1 VFCSQVIYEWAINRE
16 ENMNDEF
23 LKFDVAGA
31 IGTITLNRP
40 EKRNALSLELLEALR
55 DLLTSIGQK
64 DDVRV
69 VIIKGEGKVFSAGHD
84 ISQLVN
90 REMTDYKTIFD
101 TCIEVMEKIQR
112 LPQPVIAQVHGV
124 ATAAGCQLVAAC
136 DLAVAE
142 EGTLFG
148 TPGVKIGLF
157 CTTPGVPLV
166 RAIGRKRALE
176 MLLTGRMI
184 SAREAEQY
192 GLINKV
198 VPADQLAAETRALA
212 ERIAEAS
219 PLTVSIG
226 KEAFYT
232 QVNLA
237 DFQAYDYAKQV
248 IVTNLFAEDAKEGL
262 SAFLEKRRPT
272 WKGR

>member
-1 VFCSQVIYEWAINRE
+1 MDYRC
-16 ENMNDEF
+16 
-23 LKFDVAGA
+23 LKFELEGA

-40 EKRNALSLELLEALR
+40 EKRNALSLGLLEEFNAL
-55 DLLTSIGQK
+55 LAEAGNNK
-64 DDVRV
+64 DVRT
-69 VIIKGEGKVFSAGHD
+69 IIVKGEGKVFCAGHD
-84 ISQLVN
+84 ISQLVG
-90 REMTDYKTIFD
+90 RDMTYFQAIFHA
-101 TCIEVMEKIQR
+101 CIMVMKKIQD

-142 EGTLFG
+142 KGTLFG

-166 RAIGRKRALE
+166 RAVGRKRALE

-184 SAREAEQY
+184 SADEAAQY

-198 VPADQLAAETRALA
+198 VPAEVLAKETRALA
-212 ERIAEAS
+212 ETIAQAS
-219 PLTVSIG
+219 PLTVSMG

-237 DFQAYDYAKQV
+237 DAQAYGYAKQEMV
-248 IVTNLFAEDAKEGL
+248 ANLFAEDAQEGL
-262 SAFLEKRRPT
+262 TAFLEKRKPT
-272 WKGR
+272 WQGK

>member
-1 VFCSQVIYEWAINRE
+1 MTYEYLR
-16 ENMNDEF
+16 
-23 LKFDVAGA
+23 FDLDNA
-31 IGTITLNRP
+31 IGVITLNRP
-40 EKRNALSLELLEALR
+40 EKRNALSLELLDELNAM
-55 DLLTSIGQK
+55 LTTVSK
-64 DDVRV
+64 DNDVRV
-69 VIIKGEGKVFSAGHD
+69 VIIKGEGKVFCAGHD
-84 ISQLVN
+84 ISQLVD
-90 REMTDYKTIFD
+90 RKMTDYTAIFD
-101 TCIEVMEKIQR
+101 TCVVVMEKIQG

-176 MLLTGRMI
+176 MLFTGRMI
-184 SAREAEQY
+184 SAQEAEQY
-192 GLINKV
+192 GLVNKV
-198 VPADQLAAETRALA
+198 VPADQLAVETKALA
-212 ERIAEAS
+212 EKIAEAS
-219 PLTVSIG
+219 PLTLSMG

-237 DFQAYDYAKQV
+237 DSHAYDYAKRV

-262 SAFLEKRRPT
+262 SAFLEKRKPT
-272 WKGR
+272 WKGK

>member
-1 VFCSQVIYEWAINRE
+1 MEITRRQYTV
-16 ENMNDEF
+16 D
-23 LKFDVAGA
+23 LKFDVDGA
-31 IGTITLNRP
+31 IGTIALNRP
-40 EKRNALSLELLEALR
+40 EKRNALSLELLQQLSS
-55 DLLTSIGQK
+55 LLTSISQNN
-64 DDVRV
+64 DIRV
-69 VIIKGEGKVFSAGHD
+69 VIMKGEGKVFSAGHD
-84 ISQLVN
+84 ISQLVG
-90 REMTDYKTIFD
+90 RELTYYKAIFD

-157 CTTPGVPLV
+157 CSTPGVPLV
-166 RAIGRKRALE
+166 RAIGRKRAFE

-184 SAREAEQY
+184 SAEEAEQY

-198 VPADQLAAETRALA
+198 VPPDQLAAETRALA
-212 ERIAEAS
+212 EKIAEAS
-219 PLTVSIG
+219 SLILSMG

-237 DFQAYDYAKQV
+237 DFQAYDYAKRV
-248 IVTNLFAEDAKEGL
+248 IVTNLFAEDAREGL
-262 SAFLEKRRPT
+262 SAFLEKRKPI
-272 WKGR
+272 WKGK

>member
-1 VFCSQVIYEWAINRE
+1 MSYEY
-16 ENMNDEF
+16 
-23 LKFDVAGA
+23 LKFALEGPVG
-31 IGTITLNRP
+31 IVTLNRP
-40 EKRNALSLELLEALR
+40 EKRNALSLELLQELSE
-55 DLLTSIGQK
+55 LLTTIGSS

-69 VIIKGEGKVFSAGHD
+69 VVIKGEGPVFCAGHD

-90 REMTDYKTIFD
+90 NEVASYNAIFD
-101 TCIEVMEKIQR
+101 TCVDVMEKIQR

-142 EGTLFG
+142 EGARFG

-157 CTTPGVPLV
+157 CTTPAVPLV
-166 RAIGRKRALE
+166 RAIGRKRALD
-176 MLLTGRMI
+176 MLFTGRMI

-198 VPADQLAAETRALA
+198 VPADQLDAETMALA
-212 ERIAEAS
+212 EGIAQTS
-219 PLTVSIG
+219 PLTLSIG
-226 KEAFYT
+226 KQAFYT

-237 DFQAYDYAKQV
+237 DSQAYDYAKQA
-248 IVTNLFAEDAKEGL
+248 IVNNLLTEDAREGL
-262 SAFLEKRRPT
+262 SAFLEKRKPT

>member
-1 VFCSQVIYEWAINRE
+1 MSYKTLR
-16 ENMNDEF
+16 
-23 LKFDVAGA
+23 FDAEGA

-40 EKRNALSLELLEALR
+40 DKRNALSLELLQELSA
-55 DLLTSIGQK
+55 LLTTIGQ
-64 DDVRV
+64 DYDVRV
-69 VIIKGEGKVFSAGHD
+69 LIIKGEGKVFSAGHD
-84 ISQLVN
+84 ISQLVG
-90 REMTDYKTIFD
+90 REMPYYKAIFD

-112 LPQPVIAQVHGV
+112 LPQPFIAQVHGV

-136 DLAVAE
+136 DLAVAAD
-142 EGTLFG
+142 GTLFG

-157 CTTPGVPLV
+157 CTTPGVSLV

-198 VPADQLAAETRALA
+198 VPVDQLAAETKALA
-212 ERIAEAS
+212 EKIAESS
-219 PLTVSIG
+219 PLTMSIG

-248 IVTNLFAEDAKEGL
+248 MVTSLFADDAKEGL
-262 SAFLEKRRPT
+262 CAFLEKRKPT
-272 WKGR
+272 WKGK

>member
-1 VFCSQVIYEWAINRE
+1 MSYEY
-16 ENMNDEF
+16 
-23 LKFDVAGA
+23 LQFDSEGP

-40 EKRNALSLELLEALR
+40 EKRNALSLELLGELSA
-55 DLLTSIGQK
+55 LLTTISQNK
-64 DDVRV
+64 DVRV

-84 ISQLVN
+84 ISQLVD
-90 REMTDYKTIFD
+90 REMIYYKAIFD
-101 TCIEVMEKIQR
+101 TCVEVMEKIQR

-136 DLAVAE
+136 DLAVAA

-166 RAIGRKRALE
+166 RAVGRKRALE
-176 MLLTGRMI
+176 MLFTGRMI
-184 SAREAEQY
+184 SAREADQY

-198 VPADQLAAETRALA
+198 VPPEQLAVETRVVA
-212 ERIAEAS
+212 EKIAEAS
-219 PLTVSIG
+219 SLALSMG
-226 KEAFYT
+226 KEAFYN

-237 DFQAYDYAKQV
+237 DSQAYDYAKGA
-248 IVTNLFAEDAKEGL
+248 IVTNLFSEDAKEGL
-262 SAFLEKRRPT
+262 SAFLEKRKPT
-272 WKGR
+272 WKGK

>member
-1 VFCSQVIYEWAINRE
+1 MGYDYLA
-16 ENMNDEF
+16 
-23 LKFDVAGA
+23 FDIEDT

-40 EKRNALSLELLEALR
+40 EKRNALSLELLQELTA
-55 DLLTSIGQK
+55 LLTSISQK
-64 DDVRV
+64 DGVRV
-69 VIIKGEGKVFSAGHD
+69 VIIKGEGKVFCAGHD

-90 REMTDYKTIFD
+90 HEMTFYMAIFD
-101 TCIEVMEKIQR
+101 TCVEVMEKIQR

-166 RAIGRKRALE
+166 RAVGRKRALE

-192 GLINKV
+192 GLISKV
-198 VPADQLAAETRALA
+198 VPDGQLSAETRSLA
-212 ERIAEAS
+212 QKIAQAS
-219 PLTVSIG
+219 PLTLSIG
-226 KEAFYT
+226 KAAFYT
-232 QVNLA
+232 QVNMA
-237 DFQAYDYAKQV
+237 DAQAYDYAKQA
-248 IVTNLFAEDAKEGL
+248 IVNNLFAEDAQEGL
-262 SAFLEKRRPT
+262 SAFLEKRKPT

>member
-1 VFCSQVIYEWAINRE
+1 MDYKY
-16 ENMNDEF
+16 
-23 LKFDVAGA
+23 LKFDLKGA

-40 EKRNALSLELLEALR
+40 EKRNALSLELLEELNT
-55 DLLTSIGQK
+55 LLTATGENK
-64 DDVRV
+64 DVRT
-69 VIIKGEGKVFSAGHD
+69 VIVRGEGKVFCAGHD
-84 ISQLVN
+84 ISQLVGHD
-90 REMTDYKTIFD
+90 MTYFQAIFH
-101 TCIEVMEKIQR
+101 TCIIVMKKIQR

-142 EGTLFG
+142 EGALFG

-184 SAREAEQY
+184 SAEEAAQY

-198 VPADQLAAETRALA
+198 VPAEELAKETRALA
-212 ERIAEAS
+212 DTIAQAS
-219 PLTVSIG
+219 PLTVRMG

-232 QVNLA
+232 QVHLA
-237 DFQAYDYAKQV
+237 DTQAYDYAKQEMV
-248 IVTNLFAEDAKEGL
+248 ANLFAEDAQEGL
-262 SAFLEKRRPT
+262 TAFLEKRKPI
-272 WKGR
+272 WKAK

>member
-1 VFCSQVIYEWAINRE
+1 MSYKNLRFNVEAAV
-16 ENMNDEF
+16 
-23 LKFDVAGA
+23 
-31 IGTITLNRP
+31 GTIALNRP
-40 EKRNALSLELLEALR
+40 GKRNALSLELLQELCA
-55 DLLTSIGQK
+55 LLTTISHNN
-64 DDVRV
+64 DVRV
-69 VIIKGEGKVFSAGHD
+69 LIIRGEGKVFSAGHD
-84 ISQLVN
+84 ISQLVGQ
-90 REMTDYKTIFD
+90 EMIYYKAIFD
-101 TCIEVMEKIQR
+101 TCIQVMEKIQR

-198 VPADQLAAETRALA
+198 VSADQLAAETRALA
-212 ERIAEAS
+212 ENIAEAS

-262 SAFLEKRRPT
+262 SAFLEKRKPT
-272 WKGR
+272 WKGK